1 MRPLILTLEGFHGV
15 RDGMK
20 RESVTLD
27 LESLPMGLIALR
39 GPNGAGKS
47 TIMDNLHPYRIMP
60 SHAAKLSVDAF
71 SYWDHLCAPQAQK
84 ILEWEHANVRYR
96 STFAFRRPGKTG
108 KAEYFLAWRDKAG
121 LWQPFS
127 APDGTKSD
135 GKAETYDR
143 CVESVCGSLETFFTS
158 VFSAQNRRP
167 LASHNTGEI
176 KSLLADLL
184 HIDHLRAQAAKA
196 ADVAKVLGVSLE
208 GIQRELAAL
217 SQKRETL
224 ALTERAIAADIEAI
238 EVARREREGHQ
249 AQAQTLTQQRA
260 TLAAKQAESATTEAR
275 LRELAKQRT
284 DVDASLT
291 RMTSQADQLVRQLGE
306 RRVGLAKSIT
316 SHEATLSQRARI
328 EGAQAQC
335 DQAQLVISRE
345 VARVK
350 SLQVEIAE
358 LEPEQTTLTQA
369 KALLEGVQSQGQ
381 SQAAL
386 LATLQQQAAVI
397 DQVPC
402 AGHDMHATCPLLTQA
417 REASAKAGEQRI
429 SIANLRTSY
438 RERKALVEQLTPVV
452 EGLAD
457 RRNALR
463 AANDALAKA
472 RSDLQAATTLAARKP
487 LLVAAASGLA
497 EAQRELANANAQ
509 LAQVGEHRAA
519 ETGRLQA
526 ALRDIDAEVARLSAH
541 DVTAAIA
548 DLDRQLVANR
558 EANAAL
564 DARIEA
570 LIRQQATR
578 ETQRDA
584 LQMELSGADATR
596 SRAERLSDE
605 IAHWKLLA
613 KGLGNDGLI
622 ALTIDDAGPALTQ
635 TVNDLLLACYGPRFT
650 VEIRTQRALASGDL
664 REGFEIL
671 VHDAD
676 NDSTKSVSVMSGGQ
690 KVWINECLTRGIAL
704 YLARNAGEPYESL
717 FSDESDGP
725 LDPARK
731 VQFMRMKREVLRQ
744 GGYSREFFISQT
756 PDLVLEADAVIDVEA
771 LAA

>member
-47 TIMDNLHPYRIMP
+47 TLMDNLHPYRIMP

-84 ILEWEHANVRYR
+84 ILEWDHANVRYR

-167 LASHNTGEI
+167 LASYNTGEI

-196 ADVAKVLGVSLE
+196 ADVAKVLGVSLD

-217 SQKRETL
+217 SQKREVL
-224 ALTERAIAADIEAI
+224 AQTQRAIVSDVESIA
-238 EVARREREGHQ
+238 VARRERETLHGD
-249 AQAQTLTQQRA
+249 AQTLTQQRA

-275 LRELAKQRT
+275 LRELEKQRT
-284 DVDASLT
+284 DVNASLT

-306 RRVGLAKSIT
+306 RRAGLAKSMA

-335 DQAQLVISRE
+335 DQAQLVIGRE
-345 VARVK
+345 EARVK

-358 LEPEQTTLTQA
+358 LESKQTTLTQA

-402 AGHDMHATCPLLTQA
+402 AGDEMHSTCPLLAQA
-417 REASAKAGEQRI
+417 REACAKAGEQRV

-452 EGLAD
+452 EALAG
-457 RRNALR
+457 RRSALR
-463 AANDALAKA
+463 VANDALTKA
-472 RSDLQAATTLAARKP
+472 RSDLQVATTLAAGKP
-487 LLVAAASGLA
+487 LLEVAANGLA
-497 EAQRELANANAQ
+497 EARQELANANAQ
-509 LAQVGEHRAA
+509 LAQVGEHRTA
-519 ETGRLQA
+519 EATRLQS
-526 ALRDIDAEVARLSAH
+526 ALRDIDAETKRLSAH

-548 DLDRQLVANR
+548 DLDRRLVANR

-584 LQMELSGADATR
+584 LQTELAGADATR

-676 NDSTKSVSVMSGGQ
+676 NDSTKAVSVMSGGQ

-731 VQFMRMKREVLRQ
+731 VQFMRMKREILRQ

>member
-1 MRPLILTLEGFHGV
+1 MRPLILILEGFHGV

-167 LASHNTGEI
+167 LASYNTGEI

-275 LRELAKQRT
+275 LRELEKQRT

-306 RRVGLAKSIT
+306 RRAGLAKSIA

-345 VARVK
+345 EARVK

-358 LEPEQTTLTQA
+358 LEPKQTTLTQA

-402 AGHDMHATCPLLTQA
+402 AGHDMHSTCPLLAQA
-417 REASAKAGEQRI
+417 REAAAKAGEQRV

-452 EGLAD
+452 EGLAEK
-457 RRNALR
+457 RNALR

-487 LLVAAASGLA
+487 LLDAATSGLA
-497 EAQRELANANAQ
+497 EARRELENANAQ
-509 LAQVGEHRAA
+509 LAQVGEHRTA
-519 ETGRLQA
+519 ETVRLQA
-526 ALRDIDAEVARLSAH
+526 ALRDIGVEVARLSAH
-541 DVTAAIA
+541 DVAAAIA

>member
-1 MRPLILTLEGFHGV
+1 MRPLILILEGFHGV

-167 LASHNTGEI
+167 LASYNTGEI

-196 ADVAKVLGVSLE
+196 ADVAKVLGVSLD

-275 LRELAKQRT
+275 LRELEKQRT

-291 RMTSQADQLVRQLGE
+291 RMTSQAEQLVRQLGE
-306 RRVGLAKSIT
+306 RRAGLAKSIA

-345 VARVK
+345 EARVK

-358 LEPEQTTLTQA
+358 LEPKQTKLTQE

-402 AGHDMHATCPLLTQA
+402 AGHDMHSTCPLLAQA
-417 REASAKAGEQRI
+417 REAAAKAGEQRV

-438 RERKALVEQLTPVV
+438 RERKALVEKLTPVV
-452 EGLAD
+452 EALAE
-457 RRNALR
+457 RRVALR
-463 AANDALAKA
+463 TANDALAKA

-487 LLVAAASGLA
+487 LLDAATNGLA
-497 EAQRELANANAQ
+497 EAQQELANANAQ
-509 LAQVGEHRAA
+509 LAQVGEHRTA
-519 ETGRLQA
+519 ETTRLQS
-526 ALRDIDAEVARLSAH
+526 ALRDIDAETARLSAH

-548 DLDRQLVANR
+548 DLDRRLVANR